1 MATAPPV
8 AKPVSPQLSTD
19 GERLAQ
25 TASAKAARIAA
36 MKVVSMPIF
45 E

>member
-1 MATAPPV
+1 MATAAPV
-8 AKPVSPQLSTD
+8 AKPVSPQLSAD
-19 GERLAQ
+19 GERRAQ
-25 TASAKAARIAA
+25 TASAKATMIAA